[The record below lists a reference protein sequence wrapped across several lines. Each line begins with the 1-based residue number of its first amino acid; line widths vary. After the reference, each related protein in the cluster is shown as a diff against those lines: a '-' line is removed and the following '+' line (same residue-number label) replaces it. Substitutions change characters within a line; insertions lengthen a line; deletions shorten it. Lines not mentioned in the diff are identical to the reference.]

1 MLRNGAAHSLLADE
15 AGVAAEEAQLDS
27 AANDRLLG
35 NLVDGLV
42 QPHLAHRCVAIC
54 RKPVEQ
60 LLAADE
66 AEYVLSG
73 VPVHA
78 VQAWRWTAVV
88 AGRSAPLA
96 VHRRLVGSAT
106 ILCLDSPHHHADL
119 PSVMLRLSQA
129 ISLLSAETTCRYTI
143 VRSS

>member
-1 MLRNGAAHSLLADE
+1 MAAD
-15 AGVAAEEAQLDS
+15 EAQLDV

-42 QPHLAHRCVAIC
+42 QAHLAHRCVAIR

-73 VPVHA
+73 VCVYA
-78 VQAWRWTAVV
+78 IQAGHGTAVV
-88 AGRSAPLA
+88 AGRSALLA
-96 VHRRLVGSAT
+96 VHGRLVGSAT
-106 ILCLDSPHHHADL
+106 ILCLDSPHHHADSPL
-119 PSVMLRLSQA
+119 VMCRLSQA
-129 ISLLSAETTCRYTI
+129 ISLLLVETTWM
-143 VRSS
+143 